1 MNILYFHGGSG
12 NHGCEALVRTII
24 EVNKLDNV
32 LLYSYRPFEDEKW
45 GIDKITNDIKLTRFN
60 INELESN
67 YEKGSVAFSIGGDNY
82 CCGDFSTLTNLNTRF
97 NELGVKTVLAGCS
110 IDEHLF
116 DNPKLIEDLKKY
128 SLITPR
134 ESITYSNLIKAGIE
148 AHLVPDSAFVLETAN
163 VSLEGKYIGINAS
176 NIVDYVSPMIYT
188 NYVKLIQYIL
198 DNTSYK
204 VLLIPHV
211 LQDMNDD
218 MGILNR
224 LKAQFNDDRV
234 ELLEEHNAMEQ
245 KGYISK
251 CEMIICARTH
261 CSIAS
266 YSTCVPTLVL
276 GYSTKSKGI
285 AKDLFG
291 TYENYVI
298 DSHKIA
304 NEDDLIKGFI
314 WLNENKE
321 EIRKHLEEIMPE
333 YKQKCYLSKEL
344 VDKL

>member
-24 EVNKLDNV
+24 DVNKLDNV

-45 GIDKITNDIKLTRFN
+45 GIDKITNEIKLTRFN
-60 INELESN
+60 IEELEKE
-67 YEKGSVAFSIGGDNY
+67 YPKGSIAFSIGGDNY
-82 CCGDFSTLTNLNTRF
+82 CYGDFSLLTNLNKRF

-110 IDEHLF
+110 INEETFND
-116 DNPKLIEDLKKY
+116 PKLIEDLKRY
-128 SLITPR
+128 SLITAR

-148 AHLVPDSAFVLETAN
+148 AHLVPDSAFILETAN
-163 VSLEGKYIGINAS
+163 VSLEGDYIGINAS

-188 NYVKLIQYIL
+188 NYVKLIEYIL
-198 DNTSYK
+198 NNTNYK

-211 LQDMNDD
+211 CQDENDD

-224 LKAQFNDDRV
+224 LKAQFNNDRV

-251 CEMIICARTH
+251 CKMLVCARTH
-261 CSIAS
+261 CSIAG

-321 EIRKHLEEIMPE
+321 DIKKHLEEIIPE